1 LSRKTYQILTAIF
14 LFVLVFS
21 ISFTQA
27 SAKPGKLNSS
37 TAKWTFMVYMDADN
51 NLDPFANI
59 DMEEM
64 MKIGSTKDVNI
75 IVLCDRLE
83 EPAYIYK
90 IEKGKCVLPEGSPI
104 NGIEVDMGDPEI
116 VETFLNYVIENFPAE
131 HYFLDIWN
139 HGNDFVGSC
148 VDENTGTGERG
159 YLYHYELVEALQSVY
174 DKTEV
179 MIDILSFDACLQGM
193 IEVAYY
199 YKDLVS
205 YLVGSEGYVALE
217 GYPYDEIL
225 EQLVNSP
232 DIDADAFAKIV
243 VDEYV
248 GYYVKENMAATRG
261 SFPTLSAIDLEK
273 LDQLVENLSRFL
285 RTLERDINSYLGAIT
300 AGRGK
305 GILPWAE
312 YGWEAYID
320 LYTFVETV
328 GISSQ
333 NDKLRNIAEA
343 LLNSIESAVYANSSL
358 QLEEMSVHGLGI
370 YFPSSESAMY
380 HNPLLDGE
388 YYAEVPFA
396 TETEWLNFLSMYYSH
411 CS

>member
-1 LSRKTYQILTAIF
+1 
-14 LFVLVFS
+14 
-21 ISFTQA
+21 
-27 SAKPGKLNSS
+27 
-37 TAKWTFMVYMDADN
+37 MVYMDADN

-261 SFPTLSAIDLEK
+261 SFPTLSAIDL
-273 LDQLVENLSRFL
+273 N
-285 RTLERDINSYLGAIT
+285 
-300 AGRGK
+300 
-305 GILPWAE
+305 
-312 YGWEAYID
+312 
-320 LYTFVETV
+320 
-328 GISSQ
+328 
-333 NDKLRNIAEA
+333 
-343 LLNSIESAVYANSSL
+343 
-358 QLEEMSVHGLGI
+358 
-370 YFPSSESAMY
+370 
-380 HNPLLDGE
+380 
-388 YYAEVPFA
+388 
-396 TETEWLNFLSMYYSH
+396 
-411 CS
+411 